1 MNGEAKGCGERR
13 VLVTETKRKDK
24 SLCVCVW
31 GGSQRKQ
38 CSCVCMLHLV
48 ACQKSAAAD
57 RNAVKLKAIVSALPF
72 APVPLASESYYS

>member
-1 MNGEAKGCGERR
+1 MNGEAKGCGERH
-13 VLVTETKRKDK
+13 VLVTETKRKIRVY
-24 SLCVCVW
+24 VC
-31 GGSQRKQ
+31 GGGGKRKQ
-38 CSCVCMLHLV
+38 CSCACMLHLV